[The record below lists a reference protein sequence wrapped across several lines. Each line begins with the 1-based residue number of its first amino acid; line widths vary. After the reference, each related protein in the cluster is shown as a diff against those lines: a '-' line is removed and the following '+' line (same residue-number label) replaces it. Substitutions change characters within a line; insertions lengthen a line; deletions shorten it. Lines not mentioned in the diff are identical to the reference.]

1 MKTLPE
7 LIIDGFDSE
16 QVWAGVQLQ
25 NKAKFEKLSKQIGNL
40 TKYVTDYNI
49 SVQNHEENKTSAAKG
64 MVAKRREAL
73 NLLTG
78 ELIEDKDEDSDIT
91 DDEDDLCELTMEKW
105 SDKKAETE
113 IDKEIGKFYII
124 VFMKT
129 FRNYGLAFM
138 LLLFNN
144 AQLSFYN
151 NSSRG

>member
-1 MKTLPE
+1 MK
-7 LIIDGFDSE
+7 
-16 QVWAGVQLQ
+16 
-25 NKAKFEKLSKQIGNL
+25 
-40 TKYVTDYNI
+40 
-49 SVQNHEENKTSAAKG
+49 NKTSAAKG

-78 ELIEDKDEDSDIT
+78 EIIEDKDEDSDIT

-129 FRNYGLAFM
+129 FRN
-138 LLLFNN
+138 
-144 AQLSFYN
+144 
-151 NSSRG
+151 